1 LAQEKINRRG
11 AMGRVLKIMAV
22 ATGLSISEVRS
33 LLFSQVRTR
42 QASKQ
47 RAVILR
53 KSANKSVK
61 LLKVLLENS
70 KDVFE
75 NEFGRST
82 PFRKTAKAKVFVDI
96 QSFLPRNQDMRNN
109 FMDHFADIVN
119 VCGANFGVP
128 GGIPGVEGFICAG
141 VNTCTGQDVDG
152 GSGCAGTN
160 ECNGQ
165 SCDSY
170 VCSGND
176 CDEQSCGEFDYCEN
190 NKSSIIDILEIDRFK
205 ADPYIQV
212 LFERF
217 NVSTTAELLAQV
229 NSMLSRRRVELKR
242 RIIR

>member
-1 LAQEKINRRG
+1 
-11 AMGRVLKIMAV
+11 MGRVLKIVAV
-22 ATGLSISEVRS
+22 ATGLSVSEVKG
-33 LLFSQVRTR
+33 LLFGQVRLKQTR
-42 QASKQ
+42 KQ
-47 RAVILR
+47 KAVILQ

-61 LLKVLLENS
+61 LLKVLLENR

-75 NEFGRST
+75 SEFGRST
-82 PFRKTAKAKVFVDI
+82 PFRKAAKAKVFVDI
-96 QSFLPRNQDMRNN
+96 QSFLPQNQDMRNN
-109 FMDHFADIVN
+109 FMDHFGDIVN

-176 CDEQSCGEFDYCEN
+176 CDDQSCDEFDYCEN
-190 NKSSIIDILEIDRFK
+190 NKSSIIDLEDIDRFRT
-205 ADPYIQV
+205 DPYIQV

-217 NVSTTAELLAQV
+217 NVSTSTDLLAQV
-229 NSMLSRRRVELKR
+229 NSMLSRRRIEFR
-242 RIIR
+242 RQIIR